1 MMRREEAVVSAII
14 SVREGLQVVRVIMRR
29 SGEEKLAVHYT
40 ESSPLLLP
48 GDMVVLN
55 VTAEELGLG
64 SGGYHIV
71 LPTDTRN
78 SDLPA
83 DDLASGHI
91 MKLKYTPLQ
100 RSVLAVEEENST
112 FHAIFQG
119 EKNLEGMPVLL
130 GELHSMLPVALS
142 WLRYR
147 EQQSNQAYQTAR
159 NVSYMMTDGGALP
172 LAWSQHAAQLEA
184 MGWLQSTITYG
195 QAYGGKLEA
204 VNKFSALI
212 AAKHVAKADLCLVMM
227 GPGIVGTG
235 TRYGYSGI
243 EVGELVNAVYA
254 LGGTPVVIP
263 RLSFA
268 DERPR
273 HRGISHHTLTALE
286 LAARCPAIVPLPI
299 LTGEEHAIIEEQLN
313 RLEPHRIRMMSS
325 ARAEQIAESLHLY
338 PLEITSMGRG
348 LWQDPA
354 YFQGVCAA
362 VDCVMQLHNQLK

>member
-1 MMRREEAVVSAII
+1 MKRDEGRVSRVI
-14 SVREGLQVVRVIMRR
+14 SIREGVQIVRVIMRR
-29 SGEEKLAVHYT
+29 SGEEKLAVHFT
-40 ESSPLLLP
+40 ERSPLLLP
-48 GDMVVLN
+48 GDVVVLN

-71 LPTDTRN
+71 LPTDTRDG
-78 SDLPA
+78 DLPA
-83 DDLASGHI
+83 EDLPATGHI

-112 FHAIFQG
+112 FHTIFQG

-147 EQQSNQAYQTAR
+147 EQQSNQAFQSAR
-159 NVSYMMTDGGALP
+159 NVSYIMTDGGALP
-172 LAWSQHAAQLEA
+172 LAWSEHAAQLEA

-254 LGGTPVVIP
+254 LGGIPVVIP

-268 DERPR
+268 DERSR

-299 LTGEEHAIIEEQLN
+299 LAGEEQVTVEEQLN
-313 RLEPHRIRMMSS
+313 RLESHRIRLMSS
-325 ARAEQIAESLHLY
+325 AKVEHIAESLRLY

-362 VDCVMQLHNQLK
+362 VDCVLQLHNQST